1 MRHFILILIITMSP
15 LFGDMGAI
23 VPIED
28 VSLKEPAQRA
38 IIVHNGENEILIL
51 GIDLESSDS
60 IGILRFIP
68 LPSKPIV
75 KLAPEH
81 CFDNLQKLVERYKLK
96 YVVQYKGALTG
107 ESEPI
112 KLELH
117 KKIGAH
123 NITVLKVK
131 DPSHFNEWV
140 RDYFCKI
147 GFSDINLDPGIK
159 DLVKDYI
166 ERRIC
171 YFVFDYVA
179 LKKDTT
185 HIRPVLYKFPSKN
198 IYYPLKTSN
207 LFGGDGT
214 IILFLFSRDAH
225 SFIGSGFMASTS
237 AKISE
242 IELKTISPDACDLMR
257 SNRIVM
263 QAFKYSGNL
272 KFKGDIFSKV
282 FTGMEELI
290 PYSPQKKT
298 KK

>member
-1 MRHFILILIITMSP
+1 MRYLILISIIVMSP

-23 VPIED
+23 VPVED
-28 VSLKEPAQRA
+28 VKLKEPAQRA
-38 IIVHNGENEILIL
+38 IIVHNGEEEILIL
-51 GIDLESSDS
+51 GIDLDSSDS
-60 IGILRFIP
+60 TSILRFIP

-81 CFDNLQKLVERYKLK
+81 CFGNLQKLVEKYKLK
-96 YVVQYKGALTG
+96 YVVQYKGPIIG

-147 GFSDINLDPGIK
+147 GFSDIKLDPSIEGLI
-159 DLVKDYI
+159 KDYI
-166 ERRIC
+166 KRKIC
-171 YFVFDYVA
+171 YFVFDYVT

-185 HIRPVLYKFPSKN
+185 YIRPVLYKFPSKS

-207 LFGGDGT
+207 LFGGEGT

-225 SFIGSGFMASTS
+225 SFIESGFMASTS
-237 AKISE
+237 AKISN
-242 IELKTISPDACDLMR
+242 IELKTISSDACDLMR
-257 SNRIVM
+257 FNRIVM

-272 KFKGDIFSKV
+272 KFKEDILSRV
-282 FTGMEELI
+282 FTGMEELV
-290 PYSPQKKT
+290 PYSPQKENEK
-298 KK
+298 